1 MKRMHGT
8 DDWPGSALTQ
18 LQPRRELRTIGGTAA
33 AAVGQGNLKSQE
45 ARALQ
50 RGDRTPADSW
60 RLASTGWWAAAT
72 SSHSHGE
79 HAGVRLGV
87 TVTVRFASKSVPSRR
102 AQLGR

>member
-60 RLASTGWWAAAT
+60 RLATGRWAAAT

-87 TVTVRFASKSVPSRR
+87 TVTVRFASKS
-102 AQLGR
+102 QLGR